1 MAGKDG
7 FMELGRLILQSGL
20 DVVYIKNLRIEE
32 QVNEHGRMR
41 VRFLSRETL
50 SPEDILRYQGSQ
62 VCLTTMEGE
71 IVFCGQ
77 CMEIGLIAANAYQEI
92 ELTAQTLSIQTDK
105 EPRNNTFQGTQK
117 TLQDVLSAGIG
128 NTALMKLE
136 EDMPIAE
143 MLSQEQE
150 TDWAFARRVAN
161 QYRKQLFVNSK
172 TSGCQIHVGEVPF
185 QHKELGSILHRAVCR
200 DVDKVRSI
208 QGNIGSGVSVFEYEE
223 TILTVC
229 DLTIGVGCAVN
240 YSGRTQI
247 VTKSLI
253 TCRQGVVENQ
263 ITLANEEGLS
273 PAASKVMGGMGR
285 SSILTGTVLK
295 VEGTNVLVD
304 FHSPNDTPR
313 WVPYANAVSNY
324 FYCMPDEKDTVYVYY
339 ETGDSDKVV
348 CLGSRHVNQS
358 PDFAQ
363 YQDKMLTADNRMI
376 KFEEKALNLVGNRM
390 EWDGEG
396 GDQAKIIFNDELGI
410 EIRSTGNIS
419 LETTDGGNI
428 TIQAVVK
435 KDFAGMDGVRQGFQ
449 QHYGEGA
456 RKYAE
461 DGGKDLEDYNAFLTL
476 ASREWEAIK
485 ENVWGNLTSPLQ
497 LVDTL
502 QELSGRMFG
511 NGEEAE
517 TAEEIVP
524 DPPFEEGVIDLFALG
539 IVVLQVGNSFL
550 IIADGIIQI
559 KTDTYMQLGTDRSIV
574 YEHLEDAN
582 YTWRDMFLDIA
593 QCALDIVGALPI
605 PGLSTAANL
614 VNAGISLAR
623 GDYLGAAMSAA
634 TAAASLIPGANTAV
648 AAGAATVK
656 AVSKT
661 AKVLN
666 MVKGIVKIAKAI
678 KTGADTL
685 NMVLTTGMSIYDIG
699 VAIHDKSFDW
709 NDPECR
715 QDVANILQGVSATA
729 QAGIESRVAGEG
741 ADRHFM
747 DADER
752 KTAREQR
759 AAARQQRRENRA
771 QLVNNIKEGA
781 RNAVNNA
788 RAGLHNLVE
797 NCIRAC
803 DPVEMVTGSYMFD
816 QCDFVIND
824 ITGIYIV
831 ERTYESLLYSEDSPM
846 GRGWTLNLFS
856 RALVYDDRV
865 EILLPNNHTE
875 TFLKTAEGFRNRR
888 GGSLR
893 MALEAQSDGYLLRDA
908 ENALL
913 RFYDMWGRQ
922 TAVEDQNG
930 NRTQYQY
937 LEDTLQRIQFAS
949 GQYLDFQWEE
959 DKVTSI
965 RDCLGRKVTYH
976 YQGDLLTEVETLT
989 GGLEK
994 YAYDTEGRVVG
1005 VTDANGVNYIHN
1017 EYDAKGRVTRQ
1028 VLSNGQEYVILY
1040 DDANRVNTCL
1050 SPAGN
1055 REVRYLYNKDR
1066 QITRVVYQDGTAEEK
1081 GYDIW
1086 ENRVWEK
1093 DRNGNETHRTFDE
1106 YSHLL
1111 EERFPDGRVVSYE
1124 YDGEGNCI
1132 HMWDNAGLSIRY
1144 AYDRKGN
1151 LIQETEQ
1158 IDPAHSRKVSF
1169 EYDQYGRITAFTG
1182 PGGGRETYEYRHRF
1196 WAYEAFVSA
1205 LGNRFEYA
1213 YDRAGRRV
1221 SATDGEGTCRYAY
1234 NNYDILCM
1242 AVNPLG
1248 ETTKHVYDKT
1258 FNLVKVVRPNH
1269 ANMLAANEKGE
1280 TYTYDAFHKLL
1291 SRTDETGAVSAVLRD
1306 VEGNVVKEINPNC
1319 YDSTTRDGAG
1329 IEYGYDRYDNLCRV
1343 LYPDGGVERRWH
1355 DPVGNLVKVC
1365 RPEQYD
1371 MQGDCGEGYS
1381 YAYDS
1386 MGRLVQA
1393 TAPDGT
1399 VQKRY
1404 AYDLGGNI
1412 VKVINAEGMGTG
1424 ETDEDRI
1431 GELYTYNCLGWLTEV
1446 RKPMILG
1453 EEGAKYALTQ
1463 FKYDTAGNL
1472 VQEKRFLEYQTE
1484 TSASGRIHTITYQ
1497 YDAESKLTRVIDC
1510 TGAEVEYRYDRQ
1522 GRRIREKRKISA
1534 TVSQVLGWRYDSA
1547 GRMVEQS
1554 RTADR
1559 EGCGSQSV
1567 SVRYEY
1573 DKNGNATRILLP
1585 SGGEIRR
1592 EYDDADRLVAERHL
1606 DKKGGID
1613 NTTRFSYDRM
1623 GSLCCITDNRGM
1635 KTRMEHDLLGRE
1647 TRRTERDGGVTRRF
1661 YDRNGNLAKVILP
1674 MEYLRAG
1681 DRGAGTLYAYDAM
1694 DRPVAVTRADGIL
1707 QEGSAY
1713 DGCGRLIRRW
1723 DGVGNRTATTN
1734 TTAMTLP
1741 GT

>member
-1 MAGKDG
+1 M
-7 FMELGRLILQSGL
+7 
-20 DVVYIKNLRIEE
+20 
-32 QVNEHGRMR
+32 
-41 VRFLSRETL
+41 
-50 SPEDILRYQGSQ
+50 
-62 VCLTTMEGE
+62 
-71 IVFCGQ
+71 
-77 CMEIGLIAANAYQEI
+77 
-92 ELTAQTLSIQTDK
+92 
-105 EPRNNTFQGTQK
+105 
-117 TLQDVLSAGIG
+117 
-128 NTALMKLE
+128 
-136 EDMPIAE
+136 
-143 MLSQEQE
+143 
-150 TDWAFARRVAN
+150 
-161 QYRKQLFVNSK
+161 
-172 TSGCQIHVGEVPF
+172 
-185 QHKELGSILHRAVCR
+185 
-200 DVDKVRSI
+200 
-208 QGNIGSGVSVFEYEE
+208 
-223 TILTVC
+223 
-229 DLTIGVGCAVN
+229 
-240 YSGRTQI
+240 
-247 VTKSLI
+247 
-253 TCRQGVVENQ
+253 
-263 ITLANEEGLS
+263 
-273 PAASKVMGGMGR
+273 
-285 SSILTGTVLK
+285 
-295 VEGTNVLVD
+295 
-304 FHSPNDTPR
+304 
-313 WVPYANAVSNY
+313 
-324 FYCMPDEKDTVYVYY
+324 
-339 ETGDSDKVV
+339 
-348 CLGSRHVNQS
+348 
-358 PDFAQ
+358 
-363 YQDKMLTADNRMI
+363 
-376 KFEEKALNLVGNRM
+376 
-390 EWDGEG
+390 
-396 GDQAKIIFNDELGI
+396 
-410 EIRSTGNIS
+410 
-419 LETTDGGNI
+419 
-428 TIQAVVK
+428 
-435 KDFAGMDGVRQGFQ
+435 
-449 QHYGEGA
+449 
-456 RKYAE
+456 
-461 DGGKDLEDYNAFLTL
+461 
-476 ASREWEAIK
+476 
-485 ENVWGNLTSPLQ
+485 
-497 LVDTL
+497 
-502 QELSGRMFG
+502 
-511 NGEEAE
+511 
-517 TAEEIVP
+517 
-524 DPPFEEGVIDLFALG
+524 IDLFALELLM
-539 IVVLQVGNSFL
+539 VQVGNSCL
-550 IIADGIIQI
+550 VIADGVIQI
-559 KTDTYMQLGTDRSIV
+559 KADTYMQLGTDRSIV

-605 PGLSTAANL
+605 PGVSTAANL

-623 GDYLGAAMSAA
+623 GDYVGAAMSAA
-634 TAAASLIPGANTAV
+634 TAVASLLPGANTAV
-648 AAGAATVK
+648 AAGAAAVK
-656 AVSKT
+656 TVSKT
-661 AKVLN
+661 TKVLDT
-666 MVKGIVKIAKAI
+666 VKGIVKIAKAI

-685 NMVLTTGMSIYDIG
+685 NMALTTGMSLYDIG

-715 QDVANILQGVSATA
+715 QDVANILQGMSAAA

-759 AAARQQRRENRA
+759 AEARQQRRENRK

-781 RNAVNNA
+781 RTAISNA

-831 ERTYESLLYSEDSPM
+831 ERTYESLLYGEDSPV

-856 RALVYDDRV
+856 RAVVYDDRV

-893 MALEAQSDGYLLRDA
+893 LALEAQGDGYLLRDA
-908 ENALL
+908 ENALF
-913 RFYDMWGRQ
+913 RFYDLSGRQ
-922 TAVEDQNG
+922 TAVEDRNG

-937 LEDTLQRIQFAS
+937 LDDTLQQIRFAS
-949 GQYLDFQWEE
+949 GQYLDFQWQG

-994 YAYDTEGRVVG
+994 YVYDTEGRVVG
-1005 VTDANGVNYIHN
+1005 VTNANGENYIHN
-1017 EYDAKGRVTRQ
+1017 EYDARGRVTRQ
-1028 VLSNGQEYVILY
+1028 LLSNGQEYVILY

-1050 SPAGN
+1050 SPVNG
-1055 REVRYLYNKDR
+1055 REIRYLYNKER

-1081 GYDIW
+1081 GYDSW
-1086 ENRVWEK
+1086 ENRIWER

-1124 YDGEGNCI
+1124 YDEEGNLI
-1132 HMWDNAGLSIRY
+1132 HMRDNGGLSIRY

-1158 IDPAHSRKVSF
+1158 IDPGHSRRVCF

-1182 PGGGRETYEYRHRF
+1182 PGGGRETYEYRHKF

-1205 LGNRFEYA
+1205 LGNRFEYT

-1234 NNYDILCM
+1234 NDYDILCM

-1269 ANMLAANEKGE
+1269 ANALAASEKGE
-1280 TYTYDAFHKLL
+1280 TYTYDAFHKRL

-1319 YDSTTRDGAG
+1319 YDGTTRDGAG

-1355 DPVGNLVKVC
+1355 DPVGNLVRLC

-1371 MQGDCGEGYS
+1371 VQGDCGEGYS

-1404 AYDLGGNI
+1404 VYDLGGNI

-1424 ETDEDRI
+1424 ETDEERI

-1446 RKPMILG
+1446 RRPMILG
-1453 EEGAKYALTQ
+1453 EDGAKYALTQ
-1463 FKYDTAGNL
+1463 FKYDAAGNP
-1472 VQEKRFLEYQTE
+1472 VREMRFLEYQTE
-1484 TSASGRIHTITYQ
+1484 TSASVHTITYR
-1497 YDAESKLTRVIDC
+1497 YDAENRLTRVSDC
-1510 TGAEVEYRYDRQ
+1510 TGAEAEYRYDRQ
-1522 GRRIREKRKISA
+1522 GRRIREKRKISG
-1534 TVSQVLGWRYDSA
+1534 TVSQVLGWRYDGA

-1559 EGCGSQSV
+1559 EGCGRQSV

-1606 DKKGGID
+1606 DRKGGID
-1613 NTTRFSYDRM
+1613 NTTRFSYDRT
-1623 GSLCCITDNRGM
+1623 GSLCRITDNRGM
-1635 KTRMEHDLLGRE
+1635 ETRMEYDLLGRE
-1647 TRRTERDGGVTRRF
+1647 TGRTERDGGVTRRF
-1661 YDRNGNLAKVILP
+1661 YDRNGNLV
-1674 MEYLRAG
+1674 R
-1681 DRGAGTLYAYDAM
+1681 
-1694 DRPVAVTRADGIL
+1694 
-1707 QEGSAY
+1707 S
-1713 DGCGRLIRRW
+1713 W
-1723 DGVGNRTATTN
+1723 DGVGNRTGYILDKWGRVTEIRQADGSSEYYGYDLAGNMTRSTDGEGRSVSYEYN
-1734 TTAMTLP
+1734 TANLLAAVTDAEGFRETYAYDAENRLCRKRDRNGAETLYTYNMYGNPLERRAKAPGAEVSELSERYEYTAEGLLRSAIARSGTGDITRGMRYSYAHDCMGRLAEKSASGRTLLSLTYDLN
-1741 GT
+1741 GNLTRQEDVTLLFTGWGNKVR